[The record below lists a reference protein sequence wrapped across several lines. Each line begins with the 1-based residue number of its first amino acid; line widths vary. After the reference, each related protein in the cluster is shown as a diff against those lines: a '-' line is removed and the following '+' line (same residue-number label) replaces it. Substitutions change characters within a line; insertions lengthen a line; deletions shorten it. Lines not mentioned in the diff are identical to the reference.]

1 MAKVFGD
8 QGGSVY
14 EVVPSW
20 TADQQ
25 RAAWFG
31 NGGAPAIPM
40 MQVAPQVAAAQ
51 GYANA
56 GAQAAGRA
64 VQSPQAAVN
73 GNPATQM
80 APRADLTVPGQ
91 SNMMINPAQAGTAGP
106 IARLETQPSP
116 GLQGRDGIAANSAQA
131 AGQPNMQIDGFSPN
145 GFQIIT
151 PNNNQIIQGAANAG
165 VLPNAG
171 MAQNRY
177 NVKFDKGEY
186 DATTGTMKL
195 DFTKYGGSTFTG
207 TFAEM
212 QKMGA
217 SGLNKLFGNF
227 HNGVA
232 GNQNSAG
239 AAATA
244 EKNRASIMQQA
255 PQPSQMPLPPQRPA
269 TAAPAAAEK
278 PSIRYGDKTG
288 AKPAGAAGVTPQQP
302 AGAAVTPGGTGGS
315 GTSPQ
320 KLGDAGQQ
328 SSAGAQQMAG
338 VLNAQQYLAE
348 LQSPELATALKMLAI
363 G

>member
-8 QGGSVY
+8 NGGSVY
-14 EVVPSW
+14 EEVPSW

-64 VQSPQAAVN
+64 VQSPQAAIN

-80 APRADLTVPGQ
+80 GARTNMTTPGQ

-106 IARLETQPSP
+106 VARLETQPSP
-116 GLQGRDGIAANSAQA
+116 GLQGRDGVAANSAQA
-131 AGQPNMQIDGFSPN
+131 AGQANMQIDGFSPN
-145 GFQIIT
+145 GFQIVT
-151 PNNNQIIQGAANAG
+151 PNNNQIMQGAANAG

-186 DATTGTMKL
+186 DAATGTMKL

-217 SGLNKLFGNF
+217 GGLNKLFGNF

-232 GNQNSAG
+232 GNQNGAS

-244 EKNRASIMQQA
+244 EKNRAGIMQQA

-269 TAAPAAAEK
+269 GAAPAAEK
-278 PSIRYGDKTG
+278 PNIRYGSPTG
-288 AKPAGAAGVTPQQP
+288 AKPVGAAGAAPQQP

-328 SSAGAQQMAG
+328 NGAGAQQMAG

>member
-8 QGGSVY
+8 NGGSVY
-14 EVVPSW
+14 EAVPSW

-80 APRADLTVPGQ
+80 APRANLTVPGQ

-106 IARLETQPSP
+106 VARLETQPSP
-116 GLQGRDGIAANSAQA
+116 GLQGRDGVAANSAQA
-131 AGQPNMQIDGFSPN
+131 AGQANMQIDGFSPN
-145 GFQIIT
+145 GFQIVT
-151 PNNNQIIQGAANAG
+151 PNNNQIMQGAANAG

-195 DFTKYGGSTFTG
+195 DFTKYGGTTFTG

-212 QKMGA
+212 QKLGA
-217 SGLNKLFGNF
+217 GGLNKLFGNF
-227 HNGVA
+227 YNGVS
-232 GNQNSAG
+232 GNQNAAG
-239 AAATA
+239 AAAIA
-244 EKNRASIMQQA
+244 EKNRAGVMQ
-255 PQPSQMPLPPQRPA
+255 PQPQPPQMPLPPQRPA
-269 TAAPAAAEK
+269 TDAPAAAEK

-288 AKPAGAAGVTPQQP
+288 AKSAGVTGTLPQQP
-302 AGAAVTPGGTGGS
+302 AGTATTPGRTGGS
-315 GTSPQ
+315 GTTPQ

-328 SSAGAQQMAG
+328 SSAGSQQMAG

>member
-14 EVVPSW
+14 EEVPSW

-64 VQSPQAAVN
+64 VQSPQAAIN

-80 APRADLTVPGQ
+80 GARTNMTTPGQ

-106 IARLETQPSP
+106 VAKLETQPSP
-116 GLQGRDGIAANSAQA
+116 GLQGRDGVAQQSAQVA
-131 AGQPNMQIDGFSPN
+131 NNSPLDMRIEGMSPN
-145 GFQIIT
+145 GFQIVT
-151 PNNNQIIQGAANAG
+151 PNGNQIMQGAANAG
-165 VLPNAG
+165 VLPNAA

-186 DATTGTMKL
+186 DAANGTVKL
-195 DFTKYGGSTFTG
+195 DFAKYGGSTFTG

-212 QKMGA
+212 NKLGA

-227 HNGVA
+227 HNGA
-232 GNQNSAG
+232 GGNQNG
-239 AAATA
+239 NAAAQTA
-244 EKNRASIMQQA
+244 DQNRAGIMQQQA
-255 PQPSQMPLPPQRPA
+255 KPSAMPLPPNRPGA
-269 TAAPAAAEK
+269 TKQPQAPQQ
-278 PSIRYGDKTG
+278 SQ
-288 AKPAGAAGVTPQQP
+288 TPQTPQMQQ
-302 AGAAVTPGGTGGS
+302 PGGESMVGPGYSPSTAGGS
-315 GTSPQ
+315 GTTPQ
-320 KLGDAGQQ
+320 KLGANSQQNGAG
-328 SSAGAQQMAG
+328 SQQMAG
-338 VLNAQQYLAE
+338 MMNAQQYLAE
-348 LQSPELATALKMLAI
+348 LQSPELATALKMLAL

>member
-1 MAKVFGD
+1 MAQVFGD
-8 QGGSVY
+8 NGGSVY
-14 EVVPSW
+14 EQVPSW

-31 NGGAPAIPM
+31 NGGAPSIPM

-80 APRADLTVPGQ
+80 AARASMTTPGQ

-106 IARLETQPSP
+106 VAKLETQPSP
-116 GLQGRDGIAANSAQA
+116 GLQGRDGVAQQSAQVA
-131 AGQPNMQIDGFSPN
+131 NNSPLDMRIEGMSPN
-145 GFQIIT
+145 GFQIVT
-151 PNNNQIIQGAANAG
+151 PNGNQIMQGAANAG
-165 VLPNAG
+165 VLPNAA

-186 DATTGTMKL
+186 DATNGTVKL
-195 DFTKYGGSTFTG
+195 DFAKYGGSTFTG

-212 QKMGA
+212 NKLGA
-217 SGLNKLFGNF
+217 AGLNKLFGNF
-227 HNGVA
+227 HNGA
-232 GNQNSAG
+232 GGNQNGNA

-244 EKNRASIMQQA
+244 DQNRAGVMQQGKPSAMPLPLSRLGASKQPQTQQQQA
-255 PQPSQMPLPPQRPA
+255 PQQ
-269 TAAPAAAEK
+269 
-278 PSIRYGDKTG
+278 
-288 AKPAGAAGVTPQQP
+288 QQP
-302 AGAAVTPGGTGGS
+302 GAESMVGPGYNPSAQGGS
-315 GTSPQ
+315 GTTPQ
-320 KLGDAGQQ
+320 KLGAAGQQ
-328 SSAGAQQMAG
+328 GSAAGQQQMAG

-348 LQSPELATALKMLAI
+348 LQSPELATALKMLAL